1 MRFRYKVLMINI
13 ILLSVAV
20 GAIGF
25 LMIDKNFALALDTQI
40 KNAVLE
46 NNLVQSSIE
55 YELLSVINSTPSQ
68 IGRTLPDIGT
78 RVHSGMMTSDAAI
91 YIRYNDTMV
100 YNSDSR
106 SVPESIFEDLSVGRK
121 NYIICREDSTYQ
133 IYVTSINTINAK
145 NLCVITNSEIT
156 EAYDMMQRQIQYFK
170 ILLIIILCICSVMMY
185 FVSTL
190 LTRPMEKL
198 DAVTDSFAG
207 GDYTAR
213 ADIRQRDEI
222 GQLAEK
228 FNAMAAAVS
237 HHMDE
242 LQAMVKQRE
251 QFVADFTHEIKTPM
265 TSIIGYADM
274 LRSKELD
281 RKRQIMAANYIF
293 SEGKRL
299 ETMSQKL
306 FDLIYL
312 GQHEIILN
320 DVHAVR
326 LAGEVADSISPLLK
340 QKRLTLSLAV
350 EPVILNGDRELLKT
364 ALINLLDNARKASPE
379 DAEILLKG
387 EVVPE
392 GGYRISVTDYGI
404 GMSPED
410 AKRICDEFYM
420 IDKSRSRREGGA
432 GLGMSLV
439 SIIVT
444 RHRANL
450 NIISQLGTGTTI
462 EITFSNYK
470 KEAAFDA
477 EE

>member
-13 ILLSVAV
+13 ILLSIAV

-25 LMIDKNFALALDTQI
+25 LMIDKNFSLAFDTQI

-78 RVHSGMMTSDAAI
+78 RVHNGMMTSDAAI
-91 YIRYNDTMV
+91 YIRYNDTLV
-100 YNSDSR
+100 YNSDNR
-106 SVPESIFEDLSVGRK
+106 SVPESIFEDLSVGSK

-133 IYVTSINTINAK
+133 IYVTSINTINGK
-145 NLCVITNSEIT
+145 NLCVITNSDIT
-156 EAYDMMQRQIQYFK
+156 EAYDMMQHQIQYFK
-170 ILLIIILCICSVMMY
+170 ILLIIILCICSIMMY

-198 DAVTDSFAG
+198 NVVTDSFAG
-207 GDYTAR
+207 GDYTVR

-228 FNAMAAAVS
+228 FNGMAAAVA

-242 LQAMVKQRE
+242 LHAMVKQRE

-274 LRSKELD
+274 IRSKELS
-281 RKRQIMAANYIF
+281 RQRQIMAANYIF

-299 ETMSQKL
+299 EAMSRKL

-312 GQHEIILN
+312 GQNEIILKH
-320 DVHAVR
+320 VYAVR
-326 LAGEVADSISPLLK
+326 LAEEVAGSMSPLMEQK
-340 QKRLTLSLAV
+340 QLTLNLSV
-350 EPVILNGDRELLKT
+350 EPAVISGDRELLKT

-379 DAEILLKG
+379 KAEILLKG
-387 EVVPE
+387 VVTPE
-392 GGYRISVTDYGI
+392 GGYRISVTDHGI

-420 IDKSRSRREGGA
+420 IDKSRSRKEGGA

-444 RHRANL
+444 KHHADL
-450 NIISQLGTGTTI
+450 NIISELGMGTTI

-470 KEAAFDA
+470 EEASIDA